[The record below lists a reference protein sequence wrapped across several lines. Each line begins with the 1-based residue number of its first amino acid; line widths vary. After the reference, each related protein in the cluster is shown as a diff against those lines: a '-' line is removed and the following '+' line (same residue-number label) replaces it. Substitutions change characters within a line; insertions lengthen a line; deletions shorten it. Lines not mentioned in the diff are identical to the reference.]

1 MLQNAFPD
9 NKNSDNRD
17 LNNISKNTSSII
29 DMIQLEDFNQQ
40 IYEQFSSLLE
50 KKKLTNQ
57 LNDSVSVQEFIAESK
72 RLNIIEKAPF
82 YVAKCLFTDQIVKE
96 IEAYRILLYQLCK
109 NNMAR
114 QRSLLIAIEMII
126 NENSELQDRL
136 LNTGCIS
143 RIFYELYQKDI
154 VTEEV
159 FCHWHEQ
166 NATEVINETIST
178 EIRDCAKNF
187 IEWLHSA
194 EEGSDED
201 DNRSK

>member
-9 NKNSDNRD
+9 NKKSDNRD
-17 LNNISKNTSSII
+17 LNSTSKNNSGII
-29 DMIQLEDFNQQ
+29 DMTQLEDFNQQ

-57 LNDSVSVQEFIAESK
+57 LNDSVSVQEFIAESE

-82 YVAKCLFTDQIVKE
+82 YVAKFLFTEQIVKE
-96 IEAYRILLYQLCK
+96 IEAYRMLLYQLCK
-109 NNMAR
+109 KHMTR
-114 QRSLLIAIEMII
+114 QRSLLIGIEMII
-126 NENSELQDRL
+126 DENSELQEKL

-166 NATEVINETIST
+166 NATEIINETIST
-178 EIRDCAKNF
+178 KIRDCAENF
-187 IEWLHSA
+187 VEWLHSA

>member
-96 IEAYRILLYQLCK
+96 IEAYRILLYQVC
-109 NNMAR
+109 
-114 QRSLLIAIEMII
+114 
-126 NENSELQDRL
+126 
-136 LNTGCIS
+136 
-143 RIFYELYQKDI
+143 
-154 VTEEV
+154 
-159 FCHWHEQ
+159 
-166 NATEVINETIST
+166 
-178 EIRDCAKNF
+178 
-187 IEWLHSA
+187 
-194 EEGSDED
+194 
-201 DNRSK
+201 

>member
-1 MLQNAFPD
+1 
-9 NKNSDNRD
+9 
-17 LNNISKNTSSII
+17 
-29 DMIQLEDFNQQ
+29 MIQLEDFNQQ
-40 IYEQFSSLLE
+40 IYDQFSSLLE
-50 KKKLTNQ
+50 KKKMTNQ
-57 LNDSVSVQEFIAESK
+57 LNDSVSVQEFLAESR

-96 IEAYRILLYQLCK
+96 IEAYRMLFYQLCK
-109 NNMAR
+109 KHMAR
-114 QRSLLIAIEMII
+114 QRSLLLGIEMII
-126 NENSELQDRL
+126 NENPEVQEKL

-154 VTEEV
+154 VIEEV
-159 FCHWHEQ
+159 FYQWHEQ
-166 NATEVINETIST
+166 NATEIIDETVST
-178 EIRDCAKNF
+178 KIRDCAKNF